1 MSSPEFTVEFTPGT
15 HLPGGPAD
23 LLLHALEGDRQG
35 TLVLSSGNPRHPSSN
50 TVSGTPC
57 QSASA
62 LLSAP
67 VTHI

>member
-35 TLVLSSGNPRHPSSN
+35 TLVLSSN